1 MLVSLPITLA
11 TSRRTCSFSD
21 PADAVGIRRS
31 GRQIEPG
38 ALCAVL
44 DLDDPKVRIERNFPF
59 EALFRR
65 ARIDAVPVM
74 RPGEN
79 PLDPWPQLGSHGLG
93 RRRVQRRAAVQV
105 INFHEN
111 GASFCRATAAED
123 RACPFNSASTQ
134 IGGDPYVGAQ
144 SQWI

>member
-1 MLVSLPITLA
+1 
-11 TSRRTCSFSD
+11 
-21 PADAVGIRRS
+21 
-31 GRQIEPG
+31 
-38 ALCAVL
+38 
-44 DLDDPKVRIERNFPF
+44 
-59 EALFRR
+59 
-65 ARIDAVPVM
+65 
-74 RPGEN
+74 
-79 PLDPWPQLGSHGLG
+79 
-93 RRRVQRRAAVQV
+93 V